1 MGSAVPASEIVLVCL
16 LVGSNIFW
24 ALNTQKLI
32 NKLMSRSYFE
42 FKEAELKSDEKPSMI
57 KMQGDDTEDFGAL
70 TELGL

>member
-1 MGSAVPASEIVLVCL
+1 
-16 LVGSNIFW
+16 
-24 ALNTQKLI
+24 
-32 NKLMSRSYFE
+32 MSRSYFE